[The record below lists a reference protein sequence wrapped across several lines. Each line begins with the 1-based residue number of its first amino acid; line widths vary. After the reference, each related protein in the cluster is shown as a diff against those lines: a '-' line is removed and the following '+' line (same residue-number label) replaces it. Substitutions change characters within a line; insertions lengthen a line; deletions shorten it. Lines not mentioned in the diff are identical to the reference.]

1 MHEKAPLVKSV
12 LIAGPRGVGKK
23 MLVHCICTETGAN
36 MFDLTAANI
45 AGKYPGKAG
54 LAMMLHMV
62 FKVSH
67 AILSKTHD
75 AVINHALNLLIFFE
89 RTKKFSDAT
98 FFVSFVGD
106 RKKSSNRLRVN
117 DLVSSALWGLSPP
130 SKRGTGRGEEG
141 FGPPPPSRREKKRE
155 EKTHGLFTVQRLIF
169 EPTVRGR
176 PSLNNLFISALFCI
190 RLPGSFNPQSCT
202 LEMPREHL
210 LRRFPRLTR

>member
-1 MHEKAPLVKSV
+1 MQNSYLKFEAKKVGKIYTVTIDLFFFFKFAGSQAVHEKAPLVKSV

-106 RKKSSNRLRVN
+106 RKKSSNRLQ
-117 DLVSSALWGLSPP
+117 
-130 SKRGTGRGEEG
+130 KMT
-141 FGPPPPSRREKKRE
+141 
-155 EKTHGLFTVQRLIF
+155 
-169 EPTVRGR
+169 
-176 PSLNNLFISALFCI
+176 
-190 RLPGSFNPQSCT
+190 
-202 LEMPREHL
+202 
-210 LRRFPRLTR
+210 

>member
-1 MHEKAPLVKSV
+1 MQNSYLKFEAKKVGKIYTVTIDLFFFFKFAGSQAVHEKAPLVKSV

-106 RKKSSNRLRVN
+106 RKKSWNRLQ
-117 DLVSSALWGLSPP
+117 
-130 SKRGTGRGEEG
+130 KMT
-141 FGPPPPSRREKKRE
+141 
-155 EKTHGLFTVQRLIF
+155 
-169 EPTVRGR
+169 
-176 PSLNNLFISALFCI
+176 
-190 RLPGSFNPQSCT
+190 
-202 LEMPREHL
+202 
-210 LRRFPRLTR
+210 

>member
-89 RTKKFSDAT
+89 RTKKFSNAT

-106 RKKSSNRLRVN
+106 RKKSSNRLQ
-117 DLVSSALWGLSPP
+117 
-130 SKRGTGRGEEG
+130 KMT
-141 FGPPPPSRREKKRE
+141 
-155 EKTHGLFTVQRLIF
+155 
-169 EPTVRGR
+169 
-176 PSLNNLFISALFCI
+176 
-190 RLPGSFNPQSCT
+190 
-202 LEMPREHL
+202 
-210 LRRFPRLTR
+210 

>member
-67 AILSKTHD
+67 AILSKTHY
-75 AVINHALNLLIFFE
+75 AVINHALNFLIFFIYFVRFE
-89 RTKKFSDAT
+89 VLRCL
-98 FFVSFVGD
+98 FFYVSFVGD
-106 RKKSSNRLRVN
+106 RKKSSNRLQ
-117 DLVSSALWGLSPP
+117 
-130 SKRGTGRGEEG
+130 KMT
-141 FGPPPPSRREKKRE
+141 
-155 EKTHGLFTVQRLIF
+155 
-169 EPTVRGR
+169 
-176 PSLNNLFISALFCI
+176 
-190 RLPGSFNPQSCT
+190 
-202 LEMPREHL
+202 
-210 LRRFPRLTR
+210 